1 LRWFQ
6 LVADGATV
14 TEVAELHMV
23 SQPGVSRALARLDRE
38 VGTALFQRHGRTLH
52 LTHAGSVFKRHID
65 TTLHRLD
72 DGLAAVSELLS
83 PETGTV
89 SLSFQLSL
97 GTWLVPQLI
106 SGFAQEHPQV
116 RFRLEH
122 SLDSLGSSQVASGN
136 VDLEFTSRR
145 PHNPS
150 VTWERLFSQ
159 PLCLAVPADHR
170 LARRSRIPLAEAAGE
185 GFVMLRRS
193 WDLRSRSEE
202 MCLAAGFSPTIA
214 YEGDDLPVV
223 LGFVAAGLGVSIVPE
238 RDSVHAKTTRTG
250 SRGER
255 LVPLEDQGAFRD
267 IGLAWS
273 KERRLLPSAEQF
285 RQHVITTVRQERRDD
300 IADATRAASD
310 PVG

>member
-1 LRWFQ
+1 
-6 LVADGATV
+6 
-14 TEVAELHMV
+14 
-23 SQPGVSRALARLDRE
+23 
-38 VGTALFQRHGRTLH
+38 
-52 LTHAGSVFKRHID
+52 
-65 TTLHRLD
+65 
-72 DGLAAVSELLS
+72 
-83 PETGTV
+83 
-89 SLSFQLSL
+89 
-97 GTWLVPQLI
+97 
-106 SGFAQEHPQV
+106 
-116 RFRLEH
+116 
-122 SLDSLGSSQVASGN
+122 
-136 VDLEFTSRR
+136 
-145 PHNPS
+145 
-150 VTWERLFSQ
+150 
-159 PLCLAVPADHR
+159 
-170 LARRSRIPLAEAAGE
+170 
-185 GFVMLRRS
+185 
-193 WDLRSRSEE
+193 